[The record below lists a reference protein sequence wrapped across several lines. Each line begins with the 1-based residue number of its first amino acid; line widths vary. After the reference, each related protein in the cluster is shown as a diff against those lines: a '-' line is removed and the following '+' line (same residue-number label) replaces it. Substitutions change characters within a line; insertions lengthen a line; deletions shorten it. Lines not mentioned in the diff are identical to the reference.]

1 MQAEAAAPECFAAK
15 RIEPEDFPSLPDQT
29 GSVIADVCVS
39 SLQFLIA
46 IVAPGREQ
54 GAPGYNRRGKGRD
67 QESPFSAHRSNS

>member
-1 MQAEAAAPECFAAK
+1 MEAEAAAPKCFAAK
-15 RIEPEDFPSLPDQT
+15 SIEPKDLPSLPDQT

-39 SLQFLIA
+39 SLQFLVA

-54 GAPGYNRRGKGRD
+54 GAPGYNRRGQSRD